1 MRFEEL
7 STICVILHGTVL
19 LTATLEGSSSFVWG
33 NTQKAAHIPA
43 LLQQESRAGPGKQLR
58 NQQSP
63 EISCFALKK
72 KKRKKGNRIISKIQE
87 SHRTNS
93 PSSHPL
99 SYYGTRRNLWII
111 NMKVPLTRQLSRSSA
126 SISHPPARLFASSVA
141 AEKLECVLHW
151 AAERQQSAAPE
162 HSRALLKPP
171 SFNSQMSFIYIH
183 THTHLPSERWG
194 QQTRKRVNITL
205 CLASDK
211 KEALHCTNLRW
222 TQQLHGW

>member
-1 MRFEEL
+1 ML
-7 STICVILHGTVL
+7 CI
-19 LTATLEGSSSFVWG
+19 
-33 NTQKAAHIPA
+33 
-43 LLQQESRAGPGKQLR
+43 
-58 NQQSP
+58 
-63 EISCFALKK
+63 KK

-171 SFNSQMSFIYIH
+171 SFNSQISFLYIH

-211 KEALHCTNLRW
+211 QEALHCTNLRW

>member
-1 MRFEEL
+1 M
-7 STICVILHGTVL
+7 C
-19 LTATLEGSSSFVWG
+19 EG
-33 NTQKAAHIPA
+33 AHRKQHTSLRCYNRNREQA
-43 LLQQESRAGPGKQLR
+43 LVNNSEISRALKFHALR
-58 NQQSP
+58 
-63 EISCFALKK
+63 LKK
-72 KKRKKGNRIISKIQE
+72 KEKKGNRIISKIQE

-171 SFNSQMSFIYIH
+171 SFNSQMSFIYTH
-183 THTHLPSERWG
+183 THTHLPSER
-194 QQTRKRVNITL
+194 
-205 CLASDK
+205 
-211 KEALHCTNLRW
+211 
-222 TQQLHGW
+222 